1 MPDAVT
7 DYCQNQNLKSVRDI
21 QNQILSD
28 YKKDFS
34 KHVPKDILP
43 KVNIVWEAI
52 PSQLAKENKKI
63 IYRAIKKGARAK
75 DVLVNNN
82 AFTEYKGSF
91 TEQYVL
97 QELIPLN
104 KKIYYYSKE
113 NSSLEIDFIMQK
125 ESVYPIEVKA
135 EENLRSKSLKAVHE
149 TNPDTKPV
157 RFSMAAYRKEEWL
170 TNVPLYLAHEW
181 MKEAE

>member
-1 MPDAVT
+1 M
-7 DYCQNQNLKSVRDI
+7 
-21 QNQILSD
+21 
-28 YKKDFS
+28 
-34 KHVPKDILP
+34 PKDILP
-43 KVNIVWEAI
+43 KVNIVWESI
-52 PSQLAKENKKI
+52 PSQLAKENKKF
-63 IYRAIKKGARAK
+63 IYRAIKKGARAR
-75 DVLVNNN
+75 DFENAIQWLIDAGLVNNN

-125 ESVYPIEVKA
+125 DQVYPIEVKA

>member
-1 MPDAVT
+1 MGLLGALT
-7 DYCQNQNLKSVRDI
+7 DVS
-21 QNQILSD
+21 
-28 YKKDFS
+28 
-34 KHVPKDILP
+34 
-43 KVNIVWEAI
+43 
-52 PSQLAKENKKI
+52 
-63 IYRAIKKGARAK
+63 AK

-97 QELIPLN
+97 QELIPLH

-125 ESVYPIEVKA
+125 DQVYPIEVKA

-149 TNPDTKPV
+149 TNPDTNPV